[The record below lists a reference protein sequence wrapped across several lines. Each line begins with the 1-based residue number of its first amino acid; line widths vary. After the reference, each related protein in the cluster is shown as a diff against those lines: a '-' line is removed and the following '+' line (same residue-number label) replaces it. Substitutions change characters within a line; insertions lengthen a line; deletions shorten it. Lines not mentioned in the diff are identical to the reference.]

1 MNKYELVYN
10 LIDEGM
16 NAQPSVI
23 VEKIEQTTPDFFG
36 TKIFGRS
43 RRIINIVNYLKNYKG
58 WLKEEKGKW
67 YKIGQNRNTF

>member
-23 VEKIEQTTPDFFG
+23 VERIEQINPDFFG

-43 RRIINIVNYLKNYKG
+43 RKVINILNYLKVYKG

-67 YKIGQNRNTF
+67 YKIGQNRDTF

>member
-23 VEKIEQTTPDFFG
+23 VERIERTMPDFFG

-43 RRIINIVNYLKNYKG
+43 RRIINIVNYLKDYKG
-58 WLKEEKGKW
+58 MLVEERGKW
-67 YKIGQNRNTF
+67 YKVGQN